1 LIEDPYKAAQ
11 IPTQFIQGS
20 IDGMKG
26 VFEGAWNIK
35 DRTRSLQLT
44 FVNLIGRDVVVEE
57 SYFDS
62 GTWFQS
68 WNPIIKTGTIVQGT
82 VANRQG
88 SWFTGVTGGM
98 RLKVQGTNMY
108 IYLGFN
114 NPYIGGYKFYA
125 ELSQTWRPAK
135 YGYDH
140 SNDNNMKNTQF
151 AGYRL
156 QAVQTPSTITQMAF
170 VYEIS
175 KADY

>member
-1 LIEDPYKAAQ
+1 MIEDPYKAAQ

-68 WNPIIKTGTIVQGT
+68 WNPIIRTGTIVQGT

-125 ELSQTWRPAK
+125 ELSQIRRPAK
-135 YGYDH
+135 YGYDN
-140 SNDNNMKNTQF
+140 SNDNNMKNTQL

-175 KADY
+175 KA